1 MTTNSIKVITGQHTG
16 EVEKLNKKLDKLK
29 NTHVI
34 EAQNKGHAKKIA
46 SVEAQLKALSQQMT
60 FSSFK
65 SHMIVGLLMIAV
77 INVIGTYFSG
87 QVVAMLPFEPFS
99 LMRGITHRNI
109 QG

>member
-1 MTTNSIKVITGQHTG
+1 MKS
-16 EVEKLNKKLDKLK
+16 
-29 NTHVI
+29 THVI
-34 EAQNKGHAKKIA
+34 QAQNKGHEKKIA
-46 SVEAQLKALSQQMT
+46 AVEGQLKALSQQMT

-65 SHMIVGLLMIAV
+65 SHIIVGFLMIAV

-99 LMRGITHRNI
+99 LIRGITHRNI